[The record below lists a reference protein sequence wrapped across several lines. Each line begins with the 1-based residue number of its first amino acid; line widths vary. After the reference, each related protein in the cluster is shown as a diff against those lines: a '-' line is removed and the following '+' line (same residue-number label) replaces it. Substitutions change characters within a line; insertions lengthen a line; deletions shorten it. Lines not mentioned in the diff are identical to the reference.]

1 MEHTGHVRIERKIVP
16 YHLKDKKVNLIPNN
30 TYASLLPG
38 DVKENEVIKGVT
50 TGNREIAFIGCKYN
64 NCSLGYKA
72 LVISNCN
79 IIVDL
84 PSARWR
90 LRMTEMV

>member
-50 TGNREIAFIGCKYN
+50 TGNREIAFIGCK
-64 NCSLGYKA
+64 
-72 LVISNCN
+72 
-79 IIVDL
+79 
-84 PSARWR
+84 
-90 LRMTEMV
+90 

>member
-38 DVKENEVIKGVT
+38 DVKENEVIKELLRGTERLRLLDV
-50 TGNREIAFIGCKYN
+50 
-64 NCSLGYKA
+64 
-72 LVISNCN
+72 N
-79 IIVDL
+79 IIIVAWDTKH
-84 PSARWR
+84 W
-90 LRMTEMV
+90 